1 MKSDINGCYCF
12 ISMIIQT
19 FGGKSI
25 KLRAALGVKPATT
38 TTDDASSH
46 LSVHHQTTNYSVGM
60 INESYGVRVP
70 LHEFWGKKLVGIS

>member
-1 MKSDINGCYCF
+1 MGGMKSGIKGCYCF

-25 KLRAALGVKPATT
+25 KPRAALGVKPA
-38 TTDDASSH
+38 TDDASSH

-60 INESYGVRVP
+60 INDYVRI
-70 LHEFWGKKLVGIS
+70 LEFG